1 MPMAHQTS
9 DRMTSTDSAEVFN
22 VMVLDSN
29 ILSNPN
35 ALTNKDLIAV
45 GSLRDGSSHQSGFMP
60 SVVESTTTYLPNAYS
75 PEAQFHQEDS
85 TEGDSKLDVRHDM
98 QFYGLRLLRQLV
110 STVVAGRISFLNG
123 TLCSFLLCSLLMK
136 FSLWFWNAVHK
147 QSSLLPYVNAE
158 GLDNGFHDIYNETA
172 SLGFHGLGHS
182 PQMQQRAYA
191 PVSSYLPPVGDPIGL
206 SNARHFI
213 TIDSSYHQPSV
224 SRNIPHVTSKAQFSH
239 LECPVNIEQQLVG
252 KRFGLGTNYLPQ
264 SGSFDGGRNFFGSS
278 SSLCSS
284 YQGSDGF
291 AVGGFCSDWSKPFS
305 GKSSLFRPS
314 YAPASPKRVGSLEF
328 SSNDPAMVSFQ
339 KGPFNG
345 FGCTSSSSRGYSGS
359 KSDQRSCHGSV
370 STNSLGISGHNWPTL
385 AEARQGGSCNDFSC
399 SCTVTLDTLSERNR
413 GPRAFK
419 PKTQITTKGFIV
431 DSSKNGTIN
440 GITNGS
446 YNRQNFVT
454 DYEGAKFFV
463 IKSYSEDN
471 VHKSIK
477 YGVWASTPIGN
488 KKLDT
493 AYHEAKAKQGT
504 CPVFLLF
511 SVNAS
516 AQFCGVAEMVGP
528 VDFDK
533 SVDYWLQN
541 KWSGQFPVKWH
552 IIKDVPNSQFRHI
565 LLESNDNKPVTNSRD
580 TQEVEFEQGIEMI
593 NIFKNYESHSSILDD
608 FYFYEERQKAM
619 QERKARQLTSLVASD
634 DLVCE
639 ASNLVSLP
647 NDIVKKMSKSFAEV
661 LLLNENEQAGGGTGK
676 VLSAACGGHGR

>member
-1 MPMAHQTS
+1 MLMAHQTS
-9 DRMTSTDSAEVFN
+9 DRLTSTDSAEVFN

-29 ILSNPN
+29 ILANPN
-35 ALTNKDLIAV
+35 ALTNKDLVTV

-60 SVVESTTTYLPNAYS
+60 SVVESKTTYLPNAYS
-75 PEAQFHQEDS
+75 PEAQFHQE
-85 TEGDSKLDVRHDM
+85 
-98 QFYGLRLLRQLV
+98 
-110 STVVAGRISFLNG
+110 
-123 TLCSFLLCSLLMK
+123 
-136 FSLWFWNAVHK
+136 VHK

-305 GKSSLFRPS
+305 GKSSLFHLS

-328 SSNDPAMVSFQ
+328 SSNGPAMVSFQ

-493 AYHEAKAKQGT
+493 AYHEAKAIQGT

>member
-1 MPMAHQTS
+1 
-9 DRMTSTDSAEVFN
+9 
-22 VMVLDSN
+22 MVLDSN
-29 ILSNPN
+29 ILANPN
-35 ALTNKDLIAV
+35 ALTNKDLVTV

-60 SVVESTTTYLPNAYS
+60 SVVESKTTYLPNAYS
-75 PEAQFHQEDS
+75 PEAQFHQE
-85 TEGDSKLDVRHDM
+85 
-98 QFYGLRLLRQLV
+98 
-110 STVVAGRISFLNG
+110 A
-123 TLCSFLLCSLLMK
+123 
-136 FSLWFWNAVHK
+136 HK
-147 QSSLLPYVNAE
+147 QGSLLPYVNAE

-172 SLGFHGLGHS
+172 SLGFHGFGHS
-182 PQMQQRAYA
+182 PQMQQGAYA

-213 TIDSSYHQPSV
+213 TTDSSYHHPSV
-224 SRNIPHVTSKAQFSH
+224 PRNIPHVTSKAQFSH
-239 LECPVNIEQQLVG
+239 LECPVNIEQQVVG
-252 KRFGLGTNYLPQ
+252 KRFGLRTNYLPQ
-264 SGSFDGGRNFFGSS
+264 LGSFDGGRNFFESS

-284 YQGSDGF
+284 YQGSDDF

-305 GKSSLFRPS
+305 GKSSLFHLS

-328 SSNDPAMVSFQ
+328 SSNGPAMVSFQ

-359 KSDQRSCHGSV
+359 QSDQRSCHGSV

-661 LLLNENEQAGGGTGK
+661 LLLNENEKAGGGTGK
-676 VLSAACGGHGR
+676 VLSAACGGHVR

>member
-1 MPMAHQTS
+1 MLMAHQTS
-9 DRMTSTDSAEVFN
+9 DRLTSTDSAEVFN

-29 ILSNPN
+29 ILANPN
-35 ALTNKDLIAV
+35 ALTNKDLVTV

-60 SVVESTTTYLPNAYS
+60 SVVESKTTYLPNAYS
-75 PEAQFHQEDS
+75 PEAQFHQE
-85 TEGDSKLDVRHDM
+85 
-98 QFYGLRLLRQLV
+98 
-110 STVVAGRISFLNG
+110 A
-123 TLCSFLLCSLLMK
+123 
-136 FSLWFWNAVHK
+136 HK
-147 QSSLLPYVNAE
+147 QGSLLPYVNAE

-172 SLGFHGLGHS
+172 SLGFHGFGHS

-213 TIDSSYHQPSV
+213 TIDSSYHHPSV
-224 SRNIPHVTSKAQFSH
+224 PRNIPHVTSKAQFSH
-239 LECPVNIEQQLVG
+239 LECPVNIEQQVVG
-252 KRFGLGTNYLPQ
+252 KRFGLRTNYLPQ
-264 SGSFDGGRNFFGSS
+264 LGSFDGGRNFFGSS

-305 GKSSLFRPS
+305 GKSSLFHLS

-328 SSNDPAMVSFQ
+328 SSNGPAMVSFQ

-359 KSDQRSCHGSV
+359 QSDQRSCHGSV

-399 SCTVTLDTLSERNR
+399 SCTVTLDTLNERNR

-477 YGVWASTPIGN
+477 YGIWASTPIGN

-493 AYHEAKAKQGT
+493 AYHEAKAIQGT

-511 SVNAS
+511 SVNSS

-661 LLLNENEQAGGGTGK
+661 LLLNENEKAGGGTGK
-676 VLSAACGGHGR
+676 VLSAACGGHVR

>member
-1 MPMAHQTS
+1 MLMAHQTS
-9 DRMTSTDSAEVFN
+9 DRLTSTDSAEVFN

-29 ILSNPN
+29 ILANPN
-35 ALTNKDLIAV
+35 ALTNKDLVTV

-60 SVVESTTTYLPNAYS
+60 SVVESKTTYLPNAYS
-75 PEAQFHQEDS
+75 PEAQFHQE
-85 TEGDSKLDVRHDM
+85 
-98 QFYGLRLLRQLV
+98 
-110 STVVAGRISFLNG
+110 A
-123 TLCSFLLCSLLMK
+123 
-136 FSLWFWNAVHK
+136 HK
-147 QSSLLPYVNAE
+147 QGSLLPYVNAE

-172 SLGFHGLGHS
+172 SLGFHGFGHS

-213 TIDSSYHQPSV
+213 TIDSSYHHPSV
-224 SRNIPHVTSKAQFSH
+224 PRNIPHVTSKAQFSH
-239 LECPVNIEQQLVG
+239 LECPVNIEQQVVG
-252 KRFGLGTNYLPQ
+252 KRFGLRTNYLPQ
-264 SGSFDGGRNFFGSS
+264 LGSFDGGRNFFGSS

-305 GKSSLFRPS
+305 GKSSLFHLS

-359 KSDQRSCHGSV
+359 QSDQRSCHGSV

-477 YGVWASTPIGN
+477 YGIWASTPIGN

-493 AYHEAKAKQGT
+493 AYHEAKAIQGT

-661 LLLNENEQAGGGTGK
+661 LLLNENEKAGGGTGK
-676 VLSAACGGHGR
+676 VLSAACGGHVR

>member
-75 PEAQFHQEDS
+75 PEAQFHQE
-85 TEGDSKLDVRHDM
+85 
-98 QFYGLRLLRQLV
+98 
-110 STVVAGRISFLNG
+110 A
-123 TLCSFLLCSLLMK
+123 
-136 FSLWFWNAVHK
+136 HK

-213 TIDSSYHQPSV
+213 TIDSSYHQPSI

-239 LECPVNIEQQLVG
+239 LECPVNIEQQVVG

-314 YAPASPKRVGSLEF
+314 YAPASPERVGSLEF

-419 PKTQITTKGFIV
+419 PKTQITMKGFIV

-676 VLSAACGGHGR
+676 VLSAACGGRGR

>member
-110 STVVAGRISFLNG
+110 STVVAGRISFLYG

-136 FSLWFWNAVHK
+136 FSLWFWNAAHK

-213 TIDSSYHQPSV
+213 TIDSSYHQPSI

-239 LECPVNIEQQLVG
+239 LECPVNIEQQVVG

-314 YAPASPKRVGSLEF
+314 YAPASPERVGSLEF

-419 PKTQITTKGFIV
+419 PKTQITMKGFIV

-676 VLSAACGGHGR
+676 VLSAACGGRGR

>member
-75 PEAQFHQEDS
+75 PEAQFHQE
-85 TEGDSKLDVRHDM
+85 
-98 QFYGLRLLRQLV
+98 
-110 STVVAGRISFLNG
+110 A
-123 TLCSFLLCSLLMK
+123 
-136 FSLWFWNAVHK
+136 HK

-213 TIDSSYHQPSV
+213 TIDSSYHQPSI

-239 LECPVNIEQQLVG
+239 LECPVNIEQQVVG

-314 YAPASPKRVGSLEF
+314 YAPASPERVGSLEF

-676 VLSAACGGHGR
+676 VLSAACGGRGR

>member
-1 MPMAHQTS
+1 
-9 DRMTSTDSAEVFN
+9 
-22 VMVLDSN
+22 MVLDSN
-29 ILSNPN
+29 ILANPN
-35 ALTNKDLIAV
+35 ALTNKDLVTV
-45 GSLRDGSSHQSGFMP
+45 GSLSDGSSHQSGFMP
-60 SVVESTTTYLPNAYS
+60 SVVESKTTYLPNAYS
-75 PEAQFHQEDS
+75 PEAQFHQE
-85 TEGDSKLDVRHDM
+85 
-98 QFYGLRLLRQLV
+98 
-110 STVVAGRISFLNG
+110 A
-123 TLCSFLLCSLLMK
+123 
-136 FSLWFWNAVHK
+136 HK
-147 QSSLLPYVNAE
+147 QGSLLPYVNAE

-172 SLGFHGLGHS
+172 SLGFHGFGHS

-213 TIDSSYHQPSV
+213 TIDSSYHHPSV
-224 SRNIPHVTSKAQFSH
+224 PRNIPHVTSKAQFSH
-239 LECPVNIEQQLVG
+239 LECPVNIEQQVVG
-252 KRFGLGTNYLPQ
+252 KRFGLRTNYLPQ
-264 SGSFDGGRNFFGSS
+264 LGSFDGGRNFFGSS

-305 GKSSLFRPS
+305 GKSSLFHLS

-328 SSNDPAMVSFQ
+328 SSNGPAMVSFQ

-359 KSDQRSCHGSV
+359 QSDQRSCHGSV

-493 AYHEAKAKQGT
+493 AYHEAKAIQGT

-661 LLLNENEQAGGGTGK
+661 LLLNENEKAGGGTGK
-676 VLSAACGGHGR
+676 VLSAACGGHVR

>member
-1 MPMAHQTS
+1 
-9 DRMTSTDSAEVFN
+9 
-22 VMVLDSN
+22 MVLDSN
-29 ILSNPN
+29 ILANPN
-35 ALTNKDLIAV
+35 ALTNKDLVTV

-60 SVVESTTTYLPNAYS
+60 SVVESKTTYLPNAYS
-75 PEAQFHQEDS
+75 PEAQFHQE
-85 TEGDSKLDVRHDM
+85 
-98 QFYGLRLLRQLV
+98 
-110 STVVAGRISFLNG
+110 A
-123 TLCSFLLCSLLMK
+123 
-136 FSLWFWNAVHK
+136 HK
-147 QSSLLPYVNAE
+147 QGSLLPYVNAE

-172 SLGFHGLGHS
+172 SLGFHGFGHS

-191 PVSSYLPPVGDPIGL
+191 PVSSYLPPVRDPIGL

-213 TIDSSYHQPSV
+213 TIDSSYHHPSV
-224 SRNIPHVTSKAQFSH
+224 PRNIPHVTSKAQFSH
-239 LECPVNIEQQLVG
+239 LECPVNIEQQVVG
-252 KRFGLGTNYLPQ
+252 KRFGLRTNYLPQ

-305 GKSSLFRPS
+305 GKSSLFHLS
-314 YAPASPKRVGSLEF
+314 YAAASPKRVGSLEF
-328 SSNDPAMVSFQ
+328 SSNGPAMLNHMQVSFQ

-359 KSDQRSCHGSV
+359 QSDQRSCHGSV

-661 LLLNENEQAGGGTGK
+661 LLLNENEKAGGGTGK
-676 VLSAACGGHGR
+676 VLSTACGGHVR

>member
-1 MPMAHQTS
+1 MLMAHQTS
-9 DRMTSTDSAEVFN
+9 DRLTSTDSAEVFN

-29 ILSNPN
+29 ILANPN

-60 SVVESTTTYLPNAYS
+60 SVVESKTTYLPNAYS
-75 PEAQFHQEDS
+75 PEAQFHQE
-85 TEGDSKLDVRHDM
+85 
-98 QFYGLRLLRQLV
+98 
-110 STVVAGRISFLNG
+110 A
-123 TLCSFLLCSLLMK
+123 
-136 FSLWFWNAVHK
+136 HK
-147 QSSLLPYVNAE
+147 QGSLLPYVNAE

-213 TIDSSYHQPSV
+213 TIDSSYHHPSV
-224 SRNIPHVTSKAQFSH
+224 PRNIPHVTSKAQFSH
-239 LECPVNIEQQLVG
+239 LECPVNIEQQVVG
-252 KRFGLGTNYLPQ
+252 KRFGLRTNYLPQ
-264 SGSFDGGRNFFGSS
+264 LGSFDGGRNFFGSS

-305 GKSSLFRPS
+305 GKSSLFHLS

-399 SCTVTLDTLSERNR
+399 SCTVTLDTLNERNR

-477 YGVWASTPIGN
+477 YGIWASTPIGN

-493 AYHEAKAKQGT
+493 AYHEAKAIQGT

-511 SVNAS
+511 SVNSS

-661 LLLNENEQAGGGTGK
+661 LLLNENEKAGGGTGK
-676 VLSAACGGHGR
+676 VLSAACGGHVR

>member
-1 MPMAHQTS
+1 MAHQTS
-9 DRMTSTDSAEVFN
+9 DRLTSTDFDNGFRILDSAEVFN

-29 ILSNPN
+29 ILANPN
-35 ALTNKDLIAV
+35 ALTNKDLVTV

-60 SVVESTTTYLPNAYS
+60 SVVESKTTYLPNAYS
-75 PEAQFHQEDS
+75 PEAQFHQE
-85 TEGDSKLDVRHDM
+85 
-98 QFYGLRLLRQLV
+98 
-110 STVVAGRISFLNG
+110 A
-123 TLCSFLLCSLLMK
+123 
-136 FSLWFWNAVHK
+136 HK
-147 QSSLLPYVNAE
+147 QGSLLPYVNAE

-172 SLGFHGLGHS
+172 SLGFHGFGHS

-213 TIDSSYHQPSV
+213 TIDSSYHHPSV
-224 SRNIPHVTSKAQFSH
+224 PRNIPHVTSKAQFSH
-239 LECPVNIEQQLVG
+239 LECPVNIEQQVVG
-252 KRFGLGTNYLPQ
+252 KRFGLRTNYLPQ
-264 SGSFDGGRNFFGSS
+264 LGSFDGGRNFFGSS

-305 GKSSLFRPS
+305 GKSSLFHLS

-328 SSNDPAMVSFQ
+328 SSNGPAMVSFQ

-477 YGVWASTPIGN
+477 YGIWASTPIGN

-661 LLLNENEQAGGGTGK
+661 LLLNENEKAGGGTGK
-676 VLSAACGGHGR
+676 VLSAACGGHVR

>member
-9 DRMTSTDSAEVFN
+9 DRLTSTDSAEVFN

-29 ILSNPN
+29 ILANPN
-35 ALTNKDLIAV
+35 ALTNKDLVTV

-60 SVVESTTTYLPNAYS
+60 SVVESNTTYLPNAYS
-75 PEAQFHQEDS
+75 PEAQFHQE
-85 TEGDSKLDVRHDM
+85 
-98 QFYGLRLLRQLV
+98 
-110 STVVAGRISFLNG
+110 A
-123 TLCSFLLCSLLMK
+123 
-136 FSLWFWNAVHK
+136 HK
-147 QSSLLPYVNAE
+147 QGSLLPYVNAE

-172 SLGFHGLGHS
+172 SLGFHGFGHS
-182 PQMQQRAYA
+182 PQIQQRAYA

-224 SRNIPHVTSKAQFSH
+224 PRNIPHVTSKAQFSH
-239 LECPVNIEQQLVG
+239 LECPVNIEQQVVG
-252 KRFGLGTNYLPQ
+252 KRFGLRTNYLPQ

-284 YQGSDGF
+284 YQGSGGL
-291 AVGGFCSDWSKPFS
+291 AVGGFCSDWSKPSS
-305 GKSSLFRPS
+305 GKSSLFHPP

-359 KSDQRSCHGSV
+359 QSDQRSCHGSV

-580 TQEVEFEQGIEMI
+580 TQEVEFEQGMEMI

-661 LLLNENEQAGGGTGK
+661 LLLNENEKAGGGTGK